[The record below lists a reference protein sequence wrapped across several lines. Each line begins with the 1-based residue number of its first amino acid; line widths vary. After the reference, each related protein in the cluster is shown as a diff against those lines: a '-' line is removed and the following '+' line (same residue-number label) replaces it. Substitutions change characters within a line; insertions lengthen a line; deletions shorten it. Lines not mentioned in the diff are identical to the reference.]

1 MRQAVSEVSEESNF
15 KIWEPRT
22 WQRRSRLMLIA
33 SVCVAAATALS
44 LAPRMPIGPAYHVF
58 ADTRTMWGIPNALD
72 VLSNLPFFFVG
83 MWGLLWLMRDAGRAG
98 FLDRRER
105 IPYLV
110 FFAGVMFTG
119 VGSFWYHLAPCN
131 QRLPWD
137 LVPMTCA
144 FVALVVAAYMERV
157 NVRAGYAALA
167 PLLLVGASTV
177 FYWYFTNATGHG
189 DYKYYL
195 FLQFF
200 SPVVL
205 TLLIALFPPRYTGF
219 RFLAIAFLFYVLA
232 KFFENYDFPIY
243 RDLHGTVSGHTLKH
257 LIAGVACFW
266 VLLMLKR
273 RQPIVQGQTGG
284 SRAANLVE
292 SDKSVANI

>member
-1 MRQAVSEVSEESNF
+1 MQEAVSGVNEEGNF
-15 KIWEPRT
+15 KIRGPRH
-22 WQRRSRLMLIA
+22 WRRRSRLIWIA
-33 SVCVAAATALS
+33 SVCVVAITALG
-44 LAPRMPIGPAYHVF
+44 LAPSMPIGPSYHVF

-83 MWGLLWLMRDAGRAG
+83 LWGLLWLMGRAGRAG
-98 FLDRRER
+98 FLDCRER

-110 FFAGVMFTG
+110 FFTGVMFTG
-119 VGSFWYHLAPCN
+119 VGSFWYHLSPCN

-144 FVALVVAAYMERV
+144 FVALVVATYMERV
-157 NVRAGYAALA
+157 NVRTGYAALA
-167 PLLLVGASTV
+167 PLLLAGTCTV
-177 FYWYFTNATGHG
+177 FYWYFGNVTGHG

-195 FLQFF
+195 FFPFF

-205 TLLIALFPPRYTGF
+205 ALLIALFPPRYTGF

-232 KFFENYDFPIY
+232 KLFEDYDFPIY

-266 VLLMLKR
+266 VLLMLQR
-273 RQPIVQGQTGG
+273 RQPVVRGRTG
-284 SRAANLVE
+284 SQRAANFIHHDE
-292 SDKSVANI
+292 RTANT

>member
-1 MRQAVSEVSEESNF
+1 
-15 KIWEPRT
+15 
-22 WQRRSRLMLIA
+22 ML
-33 SVCVAAATALS
+33 
-44 LAPRMPIGPAYHVF
+44 
-58 ADTRTMWGIPNALD
+58 GIPNALD

-83 MWGLLWLMRDAGRAG
+83 LWGLLWLMGRAGRAG
-98 FLDRRER
+98 FRDRRER
-105 IPYLV
+105 VPYLV

-119 VGSFWYHLAPCN
+119 VGSFWYHLAPCD

-144 FVALVVAAYMERV
+144 FVALVVATYMERV
-157 NVRAGYAALA
+157 NVRTGYAALA
-167 PLLLVGASTV
+167 PLLLAGASTV

-232 KFFENYDFPIY
+232 KFFEDYDFPIY
-243 RDLHGTVSGHTLKH
+243 RDLNGAVSGHTLKH

-266 VLLMLKR
+266 ILLMLKR
-273 RQPIVQGQTGG
+273 RQPVVRERTVSQ
-284 SRAANLVE
+284 RATNFVKSDE
-292 SDKSVANI
+292 SAVNT